1 MIDYDGREVGHAKGL
16 QRQFG
21 LLYELSRND
30 RGRWDA
36 QLFESDRITA
46 AKLMFALSAAD
57 APRRSLFAFHF
68 ELSRMPR
75 RKPSS
80 FILRGAFGVTVW
92 STVPRGSNTCTE
104 LLSWCIACST
114 CIRQSLHMPSAQWP
128 SDTGR
133 ASTMGCSTGVLMCPH
148 PGINAEN
155 RPAWPPMTNR

>member
-46 AKLMFALSAAD
+46 ANMMFALSAAD

-68 ELSRMPR
+68 ELSRTPR

-80 FILRGAFGVTVW
+80 FILRGAHGMTVW
-92 STVPRGSNTCTE
+92 STIPRGSNTCTL
-104 LLSWCIACST
+104 LLSWCIGRPLPSVRACTRRRRS
-114 CIRQSLHMPSAQWP
+114 
-128 SDTGR
+128 GR
-133 ASTMGCSTGVLMCPH
+133 RTLVGLRRWGAALVCSCAPI
-148 PGINAEN
+148 PE
-155 RPAWPPMTNR
+155 